1 MVAEGISLRRAG
13 WRIRSED
20 ADSFFRTGIS
30 WGTIAEDRFALC
42 KKTTIT
48 APPPSVDAHD
58 PAENR
63 MLAHAVL
70 WVQLLEEPGLS
81 RRSLRPIS
89 RKFVRRLT
97 GRRLKERR
105 RRLSAGKRRAV
116 RGDGLCGSSQSRAEL
131 RPAAWRKGFA
141 HRTEASSFSL
151 GFRRWRLKLQ
161 RAPRPLFCR
170 KLREAAFAKSSR

>member
-1 MVAEGISLRRAG
+1 MVAEGIFLRRTD

-20 ADSFFRTGIS
+20 AHSFFRTGIS
-30 WGTIAEDRFALC
+30 WGIIAEDRFALC
-42 KKTTIT
+42 KKTAIT

-70 WVQLLEEPGLS
+70 SVQLLDEPAPN
-81 RRSLRPIS
+81 RRALRPIS

-97 GRRLKERR
+97 DRRPKERR
-105 RRLSAGKRRAV
+105 RRLGAGKRRAV
-116 RGDGLCGSSQSRAEL
+116 RGDGQCDSSQSCAEPRL
-131 RPAAWRKGFA
+131 AAWRKGFD
-141 HRTEASSFSL
+141 HRREASSSSSRFH
-151 GFRRWRLKLQ
+151 RWHPKLQ
-161 RAPRPLFCR
+161 RAPQPLSCR